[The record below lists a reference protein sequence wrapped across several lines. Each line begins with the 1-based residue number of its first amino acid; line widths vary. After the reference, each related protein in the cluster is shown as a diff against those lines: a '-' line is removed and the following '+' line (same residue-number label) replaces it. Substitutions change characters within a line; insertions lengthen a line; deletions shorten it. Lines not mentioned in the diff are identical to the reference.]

1 MLGELLKEQSDLS
14 PYSLTT
20 RRDVPLLS
28 KTAFALDWI
37 VTMTHE
43 NAIET
48 PRPRK
53 EKMALDE
60 MKKMD
65 VEPPAAKPLLA
76 LE

>member
-1 MLGELLKEQSDLS
+1 MTLK
-14 PYSLTT
+14 
-20 RRDVPLLS
+20 
-28 KTAFALDWI
+28 
-37 VTMTHE
+37 

-76 LE
+76 LEYKVKHVRSYKSPARSTITSRLHINLSILTMLP

>member
-1 MLGELLKEQSDLS
+1 MTLK
-14 PYSLTT
+14 
-20 RRDVPLLS
+20 
-28 KTAFALDWI
+28 
-37 VTMTHE
+37 

-60 MKKMD
+60 MEKMD

-76 LE
+76 LEYKVKHVRS